1 MYLITLVCYVCVRV
15 CMYIQRTYM
24 YDSASCYN
32 STSCVYT
39 ATFFTQSAIQI
50 SMDYHSLTSVRMS
63 RHTDFQ
69 ENMTEN
75 QVKLERVIRRTLCT
89 VKAWVHLN
97 WSEGHI
103 SGYGGY
109 LEQAMNF

>member
-1 MYLITLVCYVCVRV
+1 MSCLAFHNVLLKFRNHTVGMSSDIGKMFREVALDPLDRDLHR
-15 CMYIQRTYM
+15 YIVQ
-24 YDSASCYN
+24 DD
-32 STSCVYT
+32 
-39 ATFFTQSAIQI
+39 Q
-50 SMDYHSLTSVRMS
+50 
-63 RHTDFQ
+63 
-69 ENMTEN
+69 
-75 QVKLERVIRRTLCT
+75 LCT